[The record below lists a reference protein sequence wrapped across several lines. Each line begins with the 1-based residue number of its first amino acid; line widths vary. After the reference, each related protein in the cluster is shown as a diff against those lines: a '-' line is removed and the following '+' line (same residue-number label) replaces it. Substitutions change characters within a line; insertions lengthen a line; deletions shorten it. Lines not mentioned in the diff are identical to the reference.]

1 MNTSL
6 RVCALFVAL
15 VTVALWFFGGFN
27 LGRTRVFVPVEHP
40 AANNTSIVVEE
51 PRFLPGLD
59 FVGAG
64 LGTSFLLLLI
74 ARRVGRSTRSAET
87 DS

>member
-15 VTVALWFFGGFN
+15 ITVALWFFGGFN

-40 AANNTSIVVEE
+40 AANNTSIVIEE
-51 PRFLPGLD
+51 SRFLPGLD
-59 FVGAG
+59 FVAAG
-64 LGTSFLLLLI
+64 LSTSLLLLVL
-74 ARRVGRSTRSAET
+74 ARRARHSTRSVKT
-87 DS
+87 GS

>member
-15 VTVALWFFGGFN
+15 ITIALWFFGGFN
-27 LGRTRVFVPVEHP
+27 FGRTRVFVPVEHP
-40 AANNTSIVVEE
+40 AANETSIVVQES
-51 PRFLPGLD
+51 RFLPGLD

-64 LGTSFLLLLI
+64 LGTSLLLLI
-74 ARRVGRSTRSAET
+74 LARGSRRPPQTVQTGS
-87 DS
+87 